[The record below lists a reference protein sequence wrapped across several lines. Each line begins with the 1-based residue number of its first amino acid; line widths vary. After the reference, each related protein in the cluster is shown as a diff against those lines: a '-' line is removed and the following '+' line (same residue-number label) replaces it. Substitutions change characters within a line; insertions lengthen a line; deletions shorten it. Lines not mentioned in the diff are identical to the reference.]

1 MITRTVTDRDDC
13 NRVVVNHYYPATGD
27 MACTVQRVDEEG
39 NVTWEES
46 DIVFTSDMIQ
56 LTDEEL
62 AELSG
67 NNYNQA
73 EPDIVEE

>member
-1 MITRTVTDRDDC
+1 MKLFKFI
-13 NRVVVNHYYPATGD
+13 GD

-39 NVTWEES
+39 NVTWEE
-46 DIVFTSDMIQ
+46 DNIVFAKGMIE
-56 LTDEEL
+56 LSDEEL

-73 EPDIVEE
+73 ESDIVEE